1 MNICQ
6 DCKKEFNSK
15 KSLSNHKRGGCRNL
29 RKYEKICD
37 CGKLL
42 KYDSPSKFQKS
53 IDENQKCFKCR
64 KKLTKHSDETK
75 NKISKTLKRLYDSG
89 ELIANMS
96 GAHSEDSRKRISK
109 TKSGQ
114 KLSETHK
121 KNISEGVSNS
131 VKFQE
136 HVKDPIRNKKI
147 SERMKNRN
155 VSNETRKKISK
166 NRPDISGEKNPSK
179 RPEVRKKLRIK
190 LIERIS
196 LEIEKYGK
204 KFTPFFN
211 EKGCD
216 FFENLMKY
224 ENSYIQHALNGG
236 EFYIKELGYFVDGYD
251 KENNVVYEWD
261 EDHHYD
267 VDGNLKQKDIER
279 QKEIED
285 VLKCTFIRLKQS
297 DFR

>member
-1 MNICQ
+1 
-6 DCKKEFNSK
+6 
-15 KSLSNHKRGGCRNL
+15 
-29 RKYEKICD
+29 
-37 CGKLL
+37 
-42 KYDSPSKFQKS
+42 
-53 IDENQKCFKCR
+53 
-64 KKLTKHSDETK
+64 
-75 NKISKTLKRLYDSG
+75 
-89 ELIANMS
+89 
-96 GAHSEDSRKRISK
+96 
-109 TKSGQ
+109 
-114 KLSETHK
+114 
-121 KNISEGVSNS
+121 
-131 VKFQE
+131 
-136 HVKDPIRNKKI
+136 
-147 SERMKNRN
+147 MKNRK